1 MKIAIIG
8 AGVVGK
14 AVGYKLMEVEHAVR
28 EIGSS
33 LFCIDYF
40 DVGESASADY
50 DLYVICTPE
59 QVIDEVLAKLPFDAK
74 VIIKSTVPLGYTAR
88 VGRPNVC
95 FIPEFLR
102 EASALTDVMNPWRLI
117 IEPNAREH
125 IELFRGPDTK
135 IVYVDSSTEA
145 EAIKLLSN
153 AYLASRVVFFNEVDQ
168 LAIKWGLHTTK
179 LIDGICADPRIGNG
193 YNKISAGYGGKC
205 LPKDVDHLID
215 ATDSEYFKQVKKS
228 NGDRKWFAYVNKYLI
243 HDMDMLIHA
252 SGSRYFQ
259 QIQKSNSEAIDGKK

>member
-14 AVGYKLMEVEHAVR
+14 A
-28 EIGSS
+28 IGSK
-33 LFCIDYF
+33 LGDVDYF
-40 DVGESASADY
+40 DLGDIVVKGY
-50 DLYVICTPE
+50 DIYIICTPE
-59 QVIDEVLAKLPFDAK
+59 QAIDEVLAKLDWNAK
-74 VIIKSTVPLGYTAR
+74 IIIKSTVPLGYTAG

-102 EASALTDVMNPWRLI
+102 EASALTDVMYPWRLI
-117 IEPNAREH
+117 IEPNAREY
-125 IELFRGPDTK
+125 IDLFKGPDTK
-135 IVYVDSSTEA
+135 VIYVDSSTEA

-215 ATDSEYFKQVKKS
+215 ATDSEYFKQIKKS
-228 NGDRKWFAYVNKYLI
+228 NDDRKWFTYVNKYLI
-243 HDMDMLIHA
+243 HDIDMLINA
-252 SGSRYFQ
+252 SGSEYFQ
-259 QIQKSNSEAIDGKK
+259 QIQKSNSEAVDGKK

>member
-14 AVGYKLMEVEHAVR
+14 AVGYKLGDV
-28 EIGSS
+28 
-33 LFCIDYF
+33 DYF
-40 DVGESASADY
+40 DLGDIVGNDY

-59 QVIDEVLAKLPFDAK
+59 QAVDEVLARLPLDAK
-74 VIIKSTVPLGYTAR
+74 VIIKSTVPLGYTAG

-252 SGSRYFQ
+252 SGSGYFQ

>member
-1 MKIAIIG
+1 MKKAIIG

-14 AVGYKLMEVEHAVR
+14 AIGHKLGDV
-28 EIGSS
+28 
-33 LFCIDYF
+33 DYF
-40 DVGESASADY
+40 DLGDVVGDDY

-59 QVIDEVLAKLPFDAK
+59 QAIDEVLAGLAWDAK

-168 LAIKWGLHTTK
+168 LAINWDLDTSK
-179 LIDGICADPRIGNG
+179 LVEGICADPRIGND

-205 LPKDVDHLID
+205 LPKDVDHVVNG
-215 ATDSEYFKQVKKS
+215 TYFKQIKKS
-228 NGDRKWFAYVNKYLI
+228 NADRIRYCITNKYLLR
-243 HDMDMLIHA
+243 DLENLA
-252 SGSRYFQ
+252 SESNYF
-259 QIQKSNSEAIDGKK
+259 KELFDGAK

>member
-1 MKIAIIG
+1 MKKAIIG

-14 AVGYKLMEVEHAVR
+14 AIGHKLVDV
-28 EIGSS
+28 
-33 LFCIDYF
+33 DYF
-40 DVGESASADY
+40 DLGDVVGDDY

-59 QVIDEVLAKLPFDAK
+59 QVVDEVLARLPLDAK
-74 VIIKSTVPLGYTAR
+74 VIIKSTVPLGYTAG

-117 IEPNAREH
+117 IEPNAREYVD
-125 IELFRGPDTK
+125 LFRGPDTK
-135 IVYVDSSTEA
+135 IIYVDSSTEA

-168 LAIKWGLHTTK
+168 LAINWDLDTSK
-179 LIDGICADPRIGNG
+179 LVEGICADPRIGND

-205 LPKDVDHLID
+205 LPKDVDHVVNG
-215 ATDSEYFKQVKKS
+215 TYFKQIKKS
-228 NGDRKWFAYVNKYLI
+228 NADRIRYCITNKYLLR
-243 HDMDMLIHA
+243 DLENLA
-252 SGSRYFQ
+252 SESNYF
-259 QIQKSNSEAIDGKK
+259 KELFDGKK

>member
-1 MKIAIIG
+1 MKKAIIG

-14 AVGYKLMEVEHAVR
+14 AIGHKLVDV
-28 EIGSS
+28 
-33 LFCIDYF
+33 DYF
-40 DVGESASADY
+40 DLGDVVGDYY

-59 QVIDEVLAKLPFDAK
+59 QAVDEVLARLPLNAK
-74 VIIKSTVPLGYTAR
+74 VVIKSTVPLGYTAG

-117 IEPNAREH
+117 IEPNAREYVD
-125 IELFRGPDTK
+125 LFRGPDTK
-135 IVYVDSSTEA
+135 IIYVDSSTEA

-168 LAIKWGLHTTK
+168 LAINWDLDTSK
-179 LIDGICADPRIGNG
+179 LVEGICADPRIGND

-205 LPKDVDHLID
+205 LPKDVDHVVNG
-215 ATDSEYFKQVKKS
+215 TYFKQIKKS
-228 NGDRKWFAYVNKYLI
+228 NADRIRYCITNKYLLR
-243 HDMDMLIHA
+243 DLENLA
-252 SGSRYFQ
+252 SESNYF
-259 QIQKSNSEAIDGKK
+259 KELFDGAK